1 MRQKHIFASQKE
13 QLTQIILQIM
23 KISGFLIEGVL
34 NICSLK
40 LNLENFN
47 ALIADRK
54 SVV

>member
-1 MRQKHIFASQKE
+1 
-13 QLTQIILQIM
+13 M

-47 ALIADRK
+47 ALIAPNGYGMCLML
-54 SVV
+54 